1 MKPWGVEMTRLL
13 SALAA
18 AFAVVAAVH
27 ATGQPSQQASL
38 PQGAIAAPA
47 PGAAN
52 AAQLSASDGE
62 IAGFFDDYFAE
73 TIRRL
78 ELPGGAVVVVRNNR
92 TILAKGYGYADITS
106 KRPVDVEQSLFRAA
120 SISKLLPWLLVMQLV
135 EEGRLNLDSDVN
147 AYLDFKIP
155 EAFGRP
161 ITMRHLMTHTAGFP
175 ERFHGAFDPD
185 LSRPLGEVLRENFPE
200 RVYAPGG
207 TVAYSNYG
215 AALAGYIV
223 ERLRGQPWERVVAER
238 IFTRLGM
245 EHATVA
251 QPVPSAMQ
259 PFLVS
264 TYHFGSEQPGEFRTT
279 PLAPMG
285 SLTAS
290 AEDMG
295 RILTMLASEGKGG
308 NGRVLAQ
315 RSLQRMLT
323 LQKPL
328 ATGLK
333 DGLGLGF
340 LVGEYRGVRYAGHGG
355 NMTTLA
361 TDLEILPDHGLGWY
375 YVFNGQGE
383 REQARQVREELL
395 FAVIGRF
402 AAEQGPYI
410 QAQLPSSAADVAG
423 KYISTR
429 RLHSGPLMFSGLLNT
444 TDAAAHED
452 GSLTIES
459 SGRATRW
466 LAAGRDRFVEE
477 KTGIPLVVTRGPDG
491 QVARI
496 ASALLY
502 PVAEYERAPLLTF
515 VGPLLAAFAVGT
527 IFLVLLAK
535 LFIWGVRWR
544 RRKAAAIDRPLGAA
558 TPVSA
563 TADQVR
569 KWARIS
575 FWMIVGTMF
584 AWAAFA
590 LALAIDFTIL
600 FLLPAMAR
608 VFLGIL
614 TYLSALFAAV
624 IVADAILAWRD
635 RQRGLA
641 SRIGAAIVAV
651 GAVAAAGLF
660 YIADFVNFSFNW

>member
-1 MKPWGVEMTRLL
+1 MTRLL

-18 AFAVVAAVH
+18 AIALVAAGH
-27 ATGQPSQQASL
+27 ATAQPSQQASL
-38 PQGAIAAPA
+38 RGAVAAPP
-47 PGAAN
+47 PGAAS
-52 AAQLSASDGE
+52 AARLSASDDE
-62 IAGFFDDYFAE
+62 IADFFDNYIAE

-78 ELPGGAVVVVRNNR
+78 DLPGGAVIVVRDDR
-92 TILAKGYGYADITS
+92 TIMAKGYGYADIAS
-106 KRPVDVEQSLFRAA
+106 KQPVDVERSLFRAA

-155 EAFGRP
+155 EAFGHP

-185 LSRPLGEVLRENFPE
+185 LSRPLGQVLRENFPE

-223 ERLRGQPWERVVAER
+223 ERLRRQPWERVVAER
-238 IFTRLGM
+238 IFMPLGM
-245 EHATVA
+245 GHATVA
-251 QPVPSAMQ
+251 QPIPSAMR
-259 PFLVS
+259 PHLVS

-290 AEDMG
+290 AGDMG
-295 RILTMLASEGKGG
+295 RILTMLMSGGKGE
-308 NGRVLAQ
+308 NGRVLAR
-315 RSLQRMLT
+315 RSLQRMLS

-328 ATGLK
+328 APGLK

-340 LVGEYRGVRYAGHGG
+340 LVGQYRGVRYAGHGG

-383 REQARQVREELL
+383 REQARKVRDELL
-395 FAVIGRF
+395 YAVIERF
-402 AAEQGPYI
+402 AAKQGPPVR
-410 QAQLPSSAADVAG
+410 AQTPSSAADAAG

-429 RLHSGPLMFSGLLNT
+429 RLHSGPLMLSGLLNT
-444 TDAAAHED
+444 TDAAAHDD
-452 GSLTIES
+452 GSLTIQS
-459 SGRATRW
+459 SGRTTRW
-466 LAAGRDRFVEE
+466 LAAGRDRFVNE

-502 PVAEYERAPLLTF
+502 PVAVYERAPLLTF
-515 VGPLLAAFAVGT
+515 LGPLLAAFAIGT
-527 IFLVLLAK
+527 LFLILLAK
-535 LFIWGVRWR
+535 PLIWGAGRRR
-544 RRKAAAIDRPLGAA
+544 RRKAGAIDLPPGAA
-558 TPVSA
+558 APVSA
-563 TADQVR
+563 RADQIR

-575 FWMIVGTMF
+575 LWMIIGTMF
-584 AWAAFA
+584 AWALFA
-590 LALAIDFTIL
+590 LALAIDFAIL
-600 FLLPAMAR
+600 FTVPEIVRLL
-608 VFLGIL
+608 LGIS
-614 TYLSALFAAV
+614 TYLSAPFAAV
-624 IVADAILAWRD
+624 LVADAILAWRN

-641 SRIGAAIVAV
+641 SRAGAAFVAA
-651 GAVAAAGLF
+651 GAVATAGLF
-660 YIADFVNFSFNW
+660 YIADFVNLSADW